1 MTGVAP
7 TLTDCSMIRSV
18 CTSQGSNWGKK
29 PIAIA
34 HLGSR
39 DGSLNGHTYQ
49 LCTAW
54 SLTHS
59 HTHETNMLVS
69 DSQIL
74 SHTHWLLIAG
84 QEVWA
89 DFVQDSRWNG
99 SPTCRK
105 HLHFT
110 EKIFFYP
117 RTHLARCLNCYW
129 VGLAHFAF
137 SFDNQQQFCFGHHG
151 PLMAAA
157 KMWPF
162 KLSLQ
167 VSRQLKVLGRRFQQG
182 KQHVFWRLRTPH
194 LELKYW
200 MLHFQGFKI
209 QNKE

>member
-59 HTHETNMLVS
+59 HTHETNLLVS

-89 DFVQDSRWNG
+89 DFVQDSRWNC

-105 HLHFT
+105 HSLVT
-110 EKIFFYP
+110 DQI
-117 RTHLARCLNCYW
+117 L
-129 VGLAHFAF
+129 GF
-137 SFDNQQQFCFGHHG
+137 SI
-151 PLMAAA
+151 
-157 KMWPF
+157 
-162 KLSLQ
+162 
-167 VSRQLKVLGRRFQQG
+167 
-182 KQHVFWRLRTPH
+182 
-194 LELKYW
+194 LELTWQDVGTATGLVWLILPYHLIISNNLLWTSWSLEAWCPLLKCGLTNY
-200 MLHFQGFKI
+200 LCGHPGS
-209 QNKE
+209 